1 VNELENTVDQSHS
14 WALTYDKPCGM
25 KDVVFQT
32 FAKKPSAEEFNEA
45 VKIKSDSV
53 GYEVEAMLW
62 GDLSNLGINGGLGRC
77 GG

>member
-1 VNELENTVDQSHS
+1 MKRLENTVDQSHS

-62 GDLSNLGINGGLGRC
+62 GDL
-77 GG
+77 